1 MKWCKGSKRC
11 ARGNLL
17 EQEWTFTHLIYSVYS
32 LYCRQKE
39 KCVCVFWDVFFFT
52 CKLFQT
58 HNVEILSDL
67 LAVCDFETCRIG
79 MNYRSSQDSFWGG
92 LPRADLQLGI
102 WNRRPRGSSSHSTL
116 HRVRTG
122 QTSSTAKTY
131 SIEKERKKERT
142 KERKKESEI
151 EIKVLKRRTSKGF

>member
-1 MKWCKGSKRC
+1 MKWCKDSKRC

-32 LYCRQKE
+32 LYCRKKE

-102 WNRRPRGSSSHSTL
+102 WNRRPRGSSSHSTHCTGL
-116 HRVRTG
+116 GRVKQALQPKLTLLR
-122 QTSSTAKTY
+122 KK
-131 SIEKERKKERT
+131 ERKRERKKERKWNENKSVKT
-142 KERKKESEI
+142 EN
-151 EIKVLKRRTSKGF
+151 F